1 MSLCDATLQGTASE
15 QGKATLQ
22 AERARFPAMLAMP
35 EGRGALPCKGEQVSR
50 ARLLVV
56 PTHVSV
62 RRYPA
67 RVSK

>member
-1 MSLCDATLQGTASE
+1 M
-15 QGKATLQ
+15 ATLQ

-56 PTHVSV
+56 LTHVSV